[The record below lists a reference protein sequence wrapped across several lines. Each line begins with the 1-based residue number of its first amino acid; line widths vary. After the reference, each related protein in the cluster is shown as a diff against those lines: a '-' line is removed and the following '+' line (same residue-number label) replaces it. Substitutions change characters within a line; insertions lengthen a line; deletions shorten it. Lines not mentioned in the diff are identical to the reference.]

1 MTSSLEGL
9 AAVALA
15 AGPLGGGPGQVVP
28 DGRGLLVA
36 EAVLAVR
43 DPVHVQPLHVGAGFE
58 APGARVFDGPPPRLE
73 VVYDLQGL
81 EHQGISE
88 RQVAGAL
95 LECDAEL
102 GAAGRGPHCV
112 GSKAL

>member
-1 MTSSLEGL
+1 M
-9 AAVALA
+9 
-15 AGPLGGGPGQVVP
+15 P

-36 EAVLAVR
+36 ETVLAVR
-43 DPVHVQPLHVGAGFE
+43 YLVPVEALEAGFQ

-73 VVYDLQGL
+73 VVHDLQGL
-81 EHQGISE
+81 EHQGIFE

-102 GAAGRGPHCV
+102 GAQGKAYTASKCP
-112 GSKAL
+112 GSKAVHVFTHVCLLL